1 MRARLTDYAGS
12 HRSSANEACH
22 FVGIPVIIVGAATLL
37 GRLPLLTLAEH
48 RVTLAEV
55 VALGIIAF
63 YVASARWLGVVTGA
77 IFAALVLGGQ
87 ALPLAVGL
95 GLFLGGWILQFLGHA
110 LFEKSKP
117 AFLRNLLHLLVG
129 PAWLVERA
137 FGRV

>member
-1 MRARLTDYAGS
+1 M
-12 HRSSANEACH
+12 
-22 FVGIPVIIVGAATLL
+22 L
-37 GRLPLLTLAEH
+37 GLLPLVTLAGH
-48 RVTLAEV
+48 RVTLAEL

-63 YVASARWLGVVTGA
+63 YVGSARWLGVVTGA
-77 IFAALVLGGQ
+77 IFAGLVLGGR
-87 ALPLAVGL
+87 ALPWAVGL

-110 LFEKSKP
+110 LFEKSSP

>member
-1 MRARLTDYAGS
+1 MRARLADYAGS
-12 HRSSANEACH
+12 HRSSANETCH
-22 FVGIPVIIVGAATLL
+22 FVGIPVIIAGAATLL
-37 GRLPLLTLAEH
+37 GQLPLFALAEH

-110 LFEKSKP
+110 LFEKSSP

-137 FGRV
+137 LGRV